1 MYRIHWAR
9 HKGAILCPS
18 VGYNYTLNSKAET
31 YVRITKE
38 HMRCLLRRS
47 NAPRR
52 LWLYAVQQFCRVY
65 GWLPRNKRV
74 SAPPWT
80 RVGPHCRVKFDRDR
94 DLRVFGSLCYG
105 HLPKEHRLV
114 ENKTMDDRGLEGAFL
129 MNDND
134 TPTFWLWSFKLR
146 KPVNVRDGVFYDLM
160 IFSRFKTPSCLSVLP
175 ISRWLIFMLC
185 ISRMV
190 LVTRMMKWR
199 RLPPPIL
206 TLLLL

>member
-1 MYRIHWAR
+1 
-9 HKGAILCPS
+9 
-18 VGYNYTLNSKAET
+18 
-31 YVRITKE
+31 
-38 HMRCLLRRS
+38 
-47 NAPRR
+47 
-52 LWLYAVQQFCRVY
+52 
-65 GWLPRNKRV
+65 
-74 SAPPWT
+74 
-80 RVGPHCRVKFDRDR
+80 
-94 DLRVFGSLCYG
+94 
-105 HLPKEHRLV
+105 
-114 ENKTMDDRGLEGAFL
+114 MDDRGLEGAFL

-175 ISRWLIFMLC
+175 ISLWLIFMLC